1 MDVNLP
7 QVSNLREVR
16 EVRCLMEAGRH
27 AGRPLRINNVV
38 ELGNGKS
45 PGHSHNLEE
54 SLIKGLI
61 PQWFIGNRAVYKIQ
75 YSGVEISVSEVQ
87 RRGVW
92 LCVLSR

>member
-1 MDVNLP
+1 M
-7 QVSNLREVR
+7 REIR
-16 EVRCLMEAGRH
+16 TSGSEG
-27 AGRPLRINNVV
+27 GGTGNSTGSSYPYRINNVV

-54 SLIKGLI
+54 SLIKDLI

-75 YSGVEISVSEVQ
+75 CSGVEIFVSEVQ

-92 LCVLSR
+92 RCVLSR